1 MVLVFLFLFVRLEF
15 IYNYRLYFA
24 LEVYFI
30 ET

>member
-1 MVLVFLFLFVRLEF
+1 MVLVFLSLFVRLEF
-15 IYNYRLYFA
+15 IYSYCLYFA